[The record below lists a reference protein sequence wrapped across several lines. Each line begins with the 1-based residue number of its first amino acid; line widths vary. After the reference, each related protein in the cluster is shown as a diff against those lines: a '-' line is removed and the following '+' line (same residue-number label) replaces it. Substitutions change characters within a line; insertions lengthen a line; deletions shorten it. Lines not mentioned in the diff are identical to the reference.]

1 MLGDVLPASEQS
13 VSKIVIGPT
22 GQVQGTIRADFIV
35 IAGTVIGNVQALEAL
50 ELQASAHVQSEATPD
65 PAVFSFTSTSG
76 CWRLY

>member
-1 MLGDVLPASEQS
+1 MCSSDLQGPCTFEDGLQIDGTVLGDVLPASEQS

-50 ELQASAHVQSEATPD
+50 EL
-65 PAVFSFTSTSG
+65 
-76 CWRLY
+76 